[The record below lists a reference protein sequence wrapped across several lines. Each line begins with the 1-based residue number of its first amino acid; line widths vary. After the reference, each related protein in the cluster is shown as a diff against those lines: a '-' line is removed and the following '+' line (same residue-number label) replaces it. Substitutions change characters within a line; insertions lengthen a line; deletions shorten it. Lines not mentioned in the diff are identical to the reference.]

1 MAVISV
7 VMCTVGKARS
17 AADCVASVLAQT
29 LADGMSLEIVV
40 VDNSASGIA
49 QHWVEAAAAAGD
61 PVRYVHEPRPGISH
75 ARNAGVAEAKG
86 EFLAFIDDDEVA
98 EPDWLSNLFR
108 ALEAHSADIAT
119 GPVVPVFEGMDR
131 LGFDPAPF
139 FFGEREAM
147 ETGATL
153 EAARTGNVLFRV
165 GRCLSEP
172 EPFNPKLGRSGGED
186 TDLTYR
192 LHLKGRKI
200 IWVADAV
207 VHEYWPQEKASLPAF
222 LRRKCVTARNTT
234 FVRISHAARPG
245 KVVLRTV
252 AKALL
257 QLAIFLPLS
266 LVLYPVNR
274 QRFAAAGLH
283 VMSAVG
289 KLTFW
294 MRARYYG
301 DAPEVAEP
309 RAAEPEAAE

>member
-17 AADCVASVLAQT
+17 AADCVASVLSQKLGRDMT
-29 LADGMSLEIVV
+29 LEIVV
-40 VDNSASGIA
+40 VDNSTEGIA
-49 QHWVEAAAAAGD
+49 RHWVEAAAAAGD

-75 ARNAGVAEAKG
+75 ARNAGVAAAKG

-98 EPDWLSNLFR
+98 EPDWLPNLHR

-139 FFGEREAM
+139 FQGAREAM
-147 ETGATL
+147 ETGGEL

-165 GRCLSEP
+165 DRCLFEP
-172 EPFNPKLGRSGGED
+172 DPFDPKLGRSGGED

-200 IWVADAV
+200 IWVADAT
-207 VHEYWPQEKASLPAF
+207 VHEYWSREKASLPAF

-234 FVRISHAARPG
+234 FVRISHAASPA
-245 KVVLRTV
+245 KAALRTI

-266 LVLYPVNR
+266 LVLYPLNR

-301 DAPEVAEP
+301 DAPQ
-309 RAAEPEAAE
+309 AAEPGAAE